1 MLSLSPQ
8 ESLSLSIGNNNTTE
22 LSNLRQGRKYL
33 QFQLSQADYA
43 LLEAELVTEIIT
55 ISPTEIL
62 PVPQMI
68 YSILGIYSWRSE
80 MLWIVD
86 LANLAG
92 YPPALESAE
101 VELNDLIV
109 LVIQLQGQA
118 LGLVV
123 PKVDNIVPRELAQLK
138 SAAKELFSAD
148 ILAFLAG
155 YFTDDNNNIV
165 MLIDAEKI
173 FDFFAI

>member
-1 MLSLSPQ
+1 MLSLSPS
-8 ESLSLSIGNNNTTE
+8 ESLSLSLGNNTTE
-22 LSNLRQGRKYL
+22 LSSLRQARKFL
-33 QFQLSQADYA
+33 QFQLSPNDYA

-68 YSILGIYSWRSE
+68 YSVLGIYSWRSE

-86 LANLAG
+86 LANLVG
-92 YPPALESAE
+92 YPPALETAE
-101 VELNDLIV
+101 VELDNLIV

-118 LGLVV
+118 LGLVI
-123 PKVDNIVPRELAQLK
+123 PKVDNIVQLELSELK
-138 SAAKELFSAD
+138 LASKELFSED
-148 ILAFLAG
+148 ILSFLAG
-155 YFTDDNNNIV
+155 YFTDNDNNIV

-173 FDFFAI
+173 FNFFAT

>member
-8 ESLSLSIGNNNTTE
+8 ESLSLSIGSNSTE
-22 LSNLRQGRKYL
+22 LSNRRQVRKFL
-33 QFQLSQADYA
+33 QFQLSHTDYA
-43 LLEAELVTEIIT
+43 LLAAELVTEIIT
-55 ISPTEIL
+55 VSPTEIL

-86 LANLAG
+86 LANLVG

-101 VELNDLIV
+101 VELENLIV

-118 LGLVV
+118 LGLIV
-123 PKVDNIVPRELAQLK
+123 PRVDNIVQLELAQLK
-138 SAAKELFSAD
+138 SASKELFSED
-148 ILAFLAG
+148 ILGFLAG
-155 YFTDDNNNIV
+155 YFTGNDNDIV
-165 MLIDAEKI
+165 MLIDAERI
-173 FDFFAI
+173 FDFFAL